1 MTKIM
6 RRIRRESEQEEDR
19 RGGRRDRRAR
29 WGGERRRGNE
39 CNNLIMKT
47 LPNNNIDVHLHN
59 VASY

>member
-1 MTKIM
+1 MKIKNDEDNEENKK
-6 RRIRRESEQEEDR
+6 RIR
-19 RGGRRDRRAR
+19 A
-29 WGGERRRGNE
+29 RRRQKKRRNE